1 MMHATRTKMRLRI
14 GTESQIMTVMPHQ
27 KYQPFPAIDL
37 PDRQW
42 PGREITKAPIWCSV
56 DLRDGNQSLIEP
68 MDSTRKMRMFKA
80 LVAMGF
86 KEIEVGFPSASETDY
101 DFLRL
106 LIEEGHIPDDV
117 TIQVLTQAREHLID
131 RTVEALQGCKSAI
144 LHLYNSTSTLQR
156 RVVFKAD
163 RDGVRQIAIDGAKMV
178 ADRIAKLGSS
188 TDLRLQYSPESF
200 TGTEL
205 DYALDVC
212 EAVMEIWQP
221 TKDKPTIINLPATVE
236 MSTPN
241 IYADQIEWMHRHF
254 SNREAVILSLHPH
267 NDRGSAVAATELG
280 LMAGADRVE
289 GTLFGNGER
298 TGNVDIITLGLNM
311 MTQGMDPTL
320 DFSDIQ
326 ELVDM
331 AEFCNQLPVHPRHP
345 YAGQLVHTAFSG
357 SHQDAIRK
365 GMEALASANDDLWEV
380 PYLPIDPAD
389 IGRTY
394 EAIIRVNSQSGK
406 AGAAW
411 LLETEHHVRLPRPF
425 EVEFS
430 QLVQKEADRS
440 GLEITSAKIW
450 DLYNS
455 HYVNL
460 DAPFEL
466 VKFESHPLARGGQ
479 TERVEACV
487 RSNGEEVSFE
497 ATGNGPISAFVE
509 GMRSQFN
516 LTFRLADFGQN
527 TRSSTSSAEA
537 AAYVELKVPD
547 EKGRSVFGAGIDTS
561 ITQAPIRALVS
572 AINRMTQDT

>member
-1 MMHATRTKMRLRI
+1 MMHATRAKMRLRI

-27 KYQPFPAIDL
+27 KYQPFPAINL

-212 EAVMEIWQP
+212 EAVMEVWQP

-430 QLVQKEADRS
+430 QLVQKEADSS

-487 RSNGEEVSFE
+487 RFNGEEVSFE

>member
-1 MMHATRTKMRLRI
+1 
-14 GTESQIMTVMPHQ
+14 MTVMPHQ

-42 PGREITKAPIWCSV
+42 PGRQITKAPIWCSV

-212 EAVMEIWQP
+212 EAVMEVWQP

-479 TERVEACV
+479 TERVEASV
-487 RSNGEEVSFE
+487 RFNGEEISFE

-547 EKGRSVFGAGIDTS
+547 ENGRSVFGAGIDTS